1 MLFLHVEKLSAL
13 LGDELGVLQR
23 LWKNPGRLSSLKHQT
38 LWESLE

>member
-13 LGDELGVLQR
+13 LGAELGVLQR
-23 LWKNPGRLSSLKHQT
+23 LWKNAGPPAFLKHQA